1 MIMRKRLIAFFSCGI
16 MLVSGCASD
25 KAEQTS
31 VSSTTTVAITTTTEV
46 TTAAT
51 VTTAAET
58 TTAVTTT
65 VAATT
70 AAATAVT
77 TTTTTEKILTPEDSG
92 LEITYQNGWV
102 YVYIPAD
109 YTDENIGEYFH
120 RTEWVV
126 YVPHKDS
133 MFRVIN
139 GALYNQDVTK
149 LYAVPSWCED
159 ENTKNLPSP
168 QKAFTV
174 PARVEWIAPNAFHM
188 ITSQR
193 PLINL
198 YLHGGITEENK
209 KELVLWGGTF
219 VFRK

>member
-1 MIMRKRLIAFFSCGI
+1 MIMRKQLTALLSCGVI
-16 MLVSGCASD
+16 LVSGCASD

-31 VSSTTTVAITTTTEV
+31 AASVTTPLTTTATTTVAATTTETT

-51 VTTAAET
+51 TVETTAAET
-58 TTAVTTT
+58 TT
-65 VAATT
+65 TT
-70 AAATAVT
+70 AEV
-77 TTTTTEKILTPEDSG
+77 ILTPEDSG

-102 YVYIPAD
+102 YVHIPSY
-109 YTDENIGEYFH
+109 YTDENIGEYFR

-126 YVPHKDS
+126 YVPADNS
-133 MFRVIN
+133 MFRVEN
-139 GALYNQDVTK
+139 GALYHKDMRR

-159 ENTKNLPSP
+159 EETKNLPNP

-174 PARVEWIAPNAFHM
+174 PESVTWIAPNAFHM
-188 ITSQR
+188 ITSER

-198 YLHGGITEENK
+198 YLHDGITEENR